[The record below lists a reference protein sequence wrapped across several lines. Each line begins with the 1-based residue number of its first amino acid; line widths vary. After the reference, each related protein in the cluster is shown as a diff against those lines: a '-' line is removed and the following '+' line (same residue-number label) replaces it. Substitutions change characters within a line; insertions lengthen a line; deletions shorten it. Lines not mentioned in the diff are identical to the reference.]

1 MNKPAAASSVQEKRA
16 HQRTEV
22 DMYVELKHD
31 EGTIRVR
38 TYDLSHGGVFLQKGD
53 YTFPPAGTEVTLRV
67 VAGGDHEAA
76 QPVRAKVVRVTDE
89 GIGLQ
94 FSE

>member
-1 MNKPAAASSVQEKRA
+1 MSRPAAASSVQEKRA

-31 EGTIRVR
+31 EGTIQVR

-53 YTFPPAGTEVTLRV
+53 YTFPSAGAEVTLKV
-67 VAGGDHEAA
+67 VTGGDHEAA
-76 QPVRAKVVRVTDE
+76 QPVRAKVVRVTAE

-94 FSE
+94 FIE